1 VPSLCPPG
9 KYGAV
14 LPSSSSTLLT
24 SETTACSSCPQGK
37 YCDIYGSVLNGTN
50 NATKVKDCPE
60 GYVCRSGAKHVS
72 DLNSNQTIALCG
84 RGKYCPSGT
93 SVEIN
98 CPVGTYNPMEG

>member
-1 VPSLCPPG
+1 
-9 KYGAV
+9 
-14 LPSSSSTLLT
+14 
-24 SETTACSSCPQGK
+24 
-37 YCDIYGSVLNGTN
+37 LNGTN